1 MSQRPRTGSDFPAG
15 ILLVLFGM
23 AGIWGALDMRLGTAI
38 SMGPGYFPLLIF
50 SAIVL
55 LGLVVAVGGLRGA
68 GQVNVKP
75 VWRPILCI
83 TASLLSFWAL
93 IEHGGF
99 VIAGLVAMMISIKA
113 QSHLR
118 WTRALLFSAIAV
130 AVTGLVFVVGLS
142 LPFPLWP
149 SFS

>member
-1 MSQRPRTGSDFPAG
+1 MA
-15 ILLVLFGM
+15 FGL
-23 AGIWGALDMRLGTAI
+23 AGIWGALTMRLGTAI

-55 LGLVVAVGGLRGA
+55 LGLVVTVGGLRGA
-68 GQVNVKP
+68 GP
-75 VWRPILCI
+75 VLAQPFWRPILCI
-83 TASLLSFWAL
+83 TASLLSFWLL

-99 VIAGLVAMMISIKA
+99 VLAGLVSMMISIKA

-118 WTRALLFSAIAV
+118 WGRALLFSAITV
-130 AVTGLVFVVGLS
+130 AITGLIFVGGLS